1 MIIWGNDGV
10 LIIPEPEGAV
20 GAPVASGA
28 LHVLLARAS
37 PLVVALCEKNGT
49 PIKSFVRGLF
59 L

>member
-1 MIIWGNDGV
+1 MTILSGDMII
-10 LIIPEPEGAV
+10 IIPEAEGAV